1 MPTPAEIIAA
11 RLNNQLEDVE
21 QEESIASIVE
31 QPKSRSTTPSI
42 NDASAFPALGSKP
55 GSNVQHAGASSWG
68 PKMKAPTAA
77 SAVSSTAP
85 KAAKNGNGFA
95 VKTKI
100 STIQEAFT
108 LDVEDQ
114 LNVARPEFI
123 KILTFVMQE
132 TKTNVECTTSQH
144 TKKRTFLISG
154 KPDDVKVAKRLVVKK
169 LTKPVQ
175 IKFNVPAKLRSRII
189 GQGGRTL
196 KPIIQ
201 ANDVKIE
208 IGDKEESQETSDAGQ
223 DDNDDDLFA
232 TTVVITIDGDVEGAK
247 AAKNEILAIVKE
259 ETKNLTAKVSLNEN
273 VKPFAEKELQGIVEN
288 YNQLDFSIPTFK
300 SASNSIVIHGERDLV
315 LEAKAD
321 VKAALEKLSQKIVVE
336 EVPIPATKRQF
347 LPIDEVLSRCNVLIQ
362 LPKNAETN
370 VKFIGER
377 KNIKSAQEEAR
388 KVTSQYRVEVL
399 DMSKAHK
406 GNLRHVSAVAAYLNK
421 VGAFKTIADSNEVV
435 INTPSIKELD
445 NEALTSIPIQIVSK
459 GSDEQIKTA
468 KKSIVSQVNKITPDQ
483 TKVIDDIESFL
494 LSKVDDVIGAVAKK
508 ENVEYIILHN
518 SITLLKS
525 PETQD
530 EAEDFDDFEAN
541 GDGDDSFTKVNAA
554 LDELRQLAANLSSTT
569 LEVASKEQD
578 TIVSGP
584 KGVTLKSILSA
595 VEPDSVSVNLHSNGT
610 SSSENE
616 IYIHGIKSSV
626 ATVKK
631 EIESVL
637 ADAREYP
644 DGFTDEVRVPSQIV
658 SRLVGKNGTFLNSLR
673 DEFGVKIDVPDQ
685 DAKKDDSEK
694 SDITINGV
702 KKNVEA
708 AKAKIAALA
717 KKWADETLV
726 RVRIENQYHRRMIG
740 AQGVFIH
747 RLQDKYN
754 VKIRFPAADA
764 SSPSPFADA
773 PKSKDEVTIKGP
785 SKGVAK
791 AQEELQELYQFEKE
805 NGFKKQLQIPSKAVA
820 RIIGKNGET
829 IKDIADGTGVEYTF
843 KRENEESNGFVE
855 LELTGS
861 KSALKEAST
870 KIQEIVD
877 EVENFVVRTLKV
889 DAKYHR
895 DLVGPSGSVMKQI
908 ITSAGG
914 DDLPRGKYH
923 RLLSIPNE
931 GSGSDEVVSQ
941 GDKAIV
947 DKIISAIEKIVKE
960 KESSIVEEI
969 DLPKDKHRL
978 IIGPSGSVRHSLQSE
993 FGVTIEIPRPNDE
1006 STIVKVS
1013 GLPDK
1018 VSAAKDKI
1026 EELTKDDWK
1035 LSIDVLAKYHP
1046 LVSEHGAAF
1055 KKLKSDFKVEV
1066 THGNFT
1072 RQASKLS
1079 LSSIPAPPESAYPEN
1094 DEEFKFTIEPIG
1106 TVDGDDE
1113 VVIPWRLKGEEKDVE
1128 KAAEF
1133 INKKLELAKSATSQG
1148 WLYASKPSVFSKIIG
1163 PQGSKINQLRN
1174 KTNTF
1179 ITIPRATDKYS
1190 KFVYVVGEEDNLN
1203 KAHEEIKKLL

>member
-11 RLNNQLEDVE
+11 RINNNHSEDVE
-21 QEESIASIVE
+21 QEESETIVE
-31 QPKSRSTTPSI
+31 QEPKSRSSTPSI
-42 NDASAFPALGSKP
+42 NDASAFPALGSKS
-55 GSNVQHAGASSWG
+55 GSSVQHSGTSSWG
-68 PKMKAPTAA
+68 PKMKAPAA
-77 SAVSSTAP
+77 ATIASNVP
-85 KAAKNGNGFA
+85 KASKNGNGFA
-95 VKTKI
+95 VKSKI
-100 STIQEAFT
+100 STIQEAFS

-123 KILTFVMQE
+123 KILTYVMQE

-154 KPDDVKVAKRLVVKK
+154 KPDDVKLAKRLVVKK

-208 IGDKEESQETSDAGQ
+208 IGDKEESHDSSDASE
-223 DDNDDDLFA
+223 DEDDLFA
-232 TTVVITIDGDVEGAK
+232 TTVVITVDGDVEGAK
-247 AAKNEILAIVKE
+247 AAKSEILAIVKE
-259 ETKNLTAKVSLNEN
+259 ETKNLTVKASLNEN
-273 VKPFAEKELQGIVEN
+273 VKPFVEKELQELIEH
-288 YNQLDFSIPTFK
+288 YDQLDFSIPTFK
-300 SASNSIVIHGERDLV
+300 SSSNSIAIHGERDLV
-315 LEAKAD
+315 LEARAD
-321 VKAALEKLSQKIVVE
+321 VKAALEKLSQKIVSE
-336 EVPIPATKRQF
+336 EVPIPKTKYQF
-347 LPIDEVLSRCNVLIQ
+347 LPIEEVLSKCNVLIQ
-362 LPKNAETN
+362 LPKDGETN
-370 VKFIGER
+370 VKFIGEK

-388 KVTSQYRVEVL
+388 KVTSQYKVEVL

-421 VGAFKTIADSNEVV
+421 VGAFKVIADANDVV
-435 INTPSIKELD
+435 INTPTVKELND
-445 NEALTSIPIQIVSK
+445 ESVTSIPIQIISK
-459 GSDEQIKTA
+459 GEDEHIKAA

-494 LSKVDDVIGAVAKK
+494 LNKVDGVIGDVAKK

-518 SITLLKS
+518 AITLFKS
-525 PETQD
+525 HEQQD
-530 EAEDFDDFEAN
+530 EAEDFDDFE
-541 GDGDDSFTKVNAA
+541 GTSDDSFEKVNSA
-554 LDELRQLAANLSSTT
+554 LDKLRELAANLSSTI
-569 LEVASKEQD
+569 LEVVSKDQD
-578 TIVSGP
+578 AIVSGP
-584 KGVTLKSILSA
+584 KGVTLKSILSS
-595 VEPDSVSVNLHSNGT
+595 VEPDSVSVKLHSNGI
-610 SSSENE
+610 SFSEDG

-626 ATVKK
+626 AAIKK

-637 ADAREYP
+637 ADAKEHP
-644 DGFTDEVRVPSQIV
+644 DGFTSEVRVPSQIV
-658 SRLVGKNGTFLNSLR
+658 SRLVGKNGSFLNSLR
-673 DEFGVKIDVPDQ
+673 DEFGVKIDVPEQ
-685 DAKKDDSEK
+685 DSKKDDSEK
-694 SDITINGV
+694 SDITIKGV

-740 AQGVFIH
+740 AQGVFIN

-764 SSPSPFADA
+764 TSPSPFADG

-791 AQEELQELYQFEKE
+791 AEEELQELYQFEKE
-805 NGFKKQLQIPSKAVA
+805 NGFKKQLQIPSKAVS
-820 RIIGKNGET
+820 RVIGKSGET
-829 IKDIADGTGVEYTF
+829 INDIADGTGVEFSF
-843 KRENEESNGFVE
+843 KRDNEESTGFVD

-861 KSALKEAST
+861 KTALKDAT
-870 KIQEIVD
+870 AKIQEIID
-877 EVENFVVRTLKV
+877 EVENFVVRTINV

-908 ITSAGG
+908 ISSAGG

-923 RLLSIPNE
+923 RLLTIPNE

-941 GDKAIV
+941 GDKTIV

-960 KESSIVEEI
+960 KEASIVEEI
-969 DLPKDKHRL
+969 DLPKEKHRL
-978 IIGPSGSVRHSLQSE
+978 IIGPSGTIRHSLQSE
-993 FGVTIEIPRPNDE
+993 FGVTIEIPRPSDD
-1006 STIVKVS
+1006 STTVKVS
-1013 GLPDK
+1013 GLPEK
-1018 VSAAKDKI
+1018 VAAAKDKI
-1026 EELTKDDWK
+1026 EKLTKDDWK
-1035 LSIDVLAKYHP
+1035 LSIDISGKYHP
-1046 LVSEHGAAF
+1046 LVSEHGAIF
-1055 KKLKSDFKVEV
+1055 KKLKSDYKVEV

-1079 LSSIPAPPESAYPEN
+1079 STSIPAPPELAYPEN
-1094 DEEFKFTIEPIG
+1094 DEEFKFTIEKFEADNGNEI
-1106 TVDGDDE
+1106 
-1113 VVIPWRLKGEEKDVE
+1113 VIPWRLKGEEKDVE

-1163 PQGSKINQLRN
+1163 PQGSKINQLRS

-1179 ITIPRATDKYS
+1179 ITIPRANDKYS
-1190 KFVYVVGEEDNLN
+1190 KFVYLVGDEENLN